1 MATYTAV
8 YAMGDLPVIAGGVSQ
23 GCATPQSNSAMVMA
37 ASDGAQQSYG
47 FVLGI
52 GNGGSGVGITGY
64 PVRSGDTLLVV
75 DATGKMVGILPG

>member
-8 YAMGDLPVIAGGVSQ
+8 YAMGGLPVIAGGVSQ

-52 GNGGSGVGITGY
+52 GNGGSGVDGY
-64 PVRSGDTLLVV
+64 TLRDGDALMVV
-75 DATGKMVGILPG
+75 DETGKVVGILPD

>member
-8 YAMGDLPVIAGGVSQ
+8 YAMGGLPVIAGGVSQ

-52 GNGGSGVGITGY
+52 GNGGSGVDGY
-64 PVRSGDTLLVV
+64 TLREGDALMVV
-75 DATGKMVGILPG
+75 DETGKVVGILPD

>member
-8 YAMGDLPVIAGGVSQ
+8 YAMGGLPVIAGGVSQ
-23 GCATPQSNSAMVMA
+23 GCTTPQSNSAMVMA

-52 GNGGSGVGITGY
+52 GNGGSGVDGY
-64 PVRSGDTLLVV
+64 TLRDGDALLVI
-75 DATGKMVGILPG
+75 DNTGKAIGLLPD

>member
-8 YAMGDLPVIAGGVSQ
+8 YAMGGLPVIAGGVSQ

-52 GNGGSGVGITGY
+52 GNGGSGVDGY
-64 PVRSGDTLLVV
+64 TLRDGDALLVV
-75 DATGKMVGILPG
+75 DEAGKVVGLLPD

>member
-8 YAMGDLPVIAGGVSQ
+8 YAMGGLPVIAGGVSQ
-23 GCATPQSNSAMVMA
+23 DCATPQSNSAMVMA

-52 GNGGSGVGITGY
+52 GNGGSGVDGY
-64 PVRSGDTLLVV
+64 TLREGDALMVV
-75 DATGKMVGILPG
+75 DETGKVVGILPG